1 VVLVVD
7 GVDHAGV
14 ATAVLLV
21 VAGVDPLD
29 AALLDHSDEI
39 VGPRR

>member
-7 GVDHAGV
+7 RVDHAGV
-14 ATAVLLV
+14 ATAVLLA
-21 VAGVDPLD
+21 VAGVD